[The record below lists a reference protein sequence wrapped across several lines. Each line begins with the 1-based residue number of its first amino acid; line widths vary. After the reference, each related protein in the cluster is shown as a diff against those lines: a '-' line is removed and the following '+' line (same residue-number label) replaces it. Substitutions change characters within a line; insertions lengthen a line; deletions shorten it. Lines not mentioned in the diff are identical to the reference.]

1 MTNLYQVM
9 GLPPTASQESIKAVY
24 RELSRCWHPDR
35 PGGDET
41 KFRAIAAAYQVLSQ
55 PESRSRWD
63 VRRAQWLAKRDAVDC
78 PRCGTPNRLRLHGV
92 AMKCGRCRAPL
103 PSTMPTG
110 RILIADPLHLYNRA
124 DSAEG
129 VVLAVID
136 RDALL
141 GVDLSRA
148 LRVWLRMLLAEE
160 A

>member
-9 GLPPTASQESIKAVY
+9 GIPSTASQESIKAVY

-35 PGGDET
+35 PGGDEA
-41 KFRAIAAAYQVLSQ
+41 KFRAIAAAYQVLSH

-63 VRRAQWLAKRDAVDC
+63 ACRAQWLAKRGAVDC
-78 PRCGTPNRLRLHGV
+78 PLCGTPNRLRLHGV
-92 AMKCGRCRAPL
+92 AMMCGRCRAPL
-103 PSTMPTG
+103 LLAAPTG
-110 RILIADPLHLYNRA
+110 RIFIADPLHLYNRA

-148 LRVWLRMLLAEE
+148 LRECLRLLLAEKT
-160 A
+160 

>member
-1 MTNLYQVM
+1 MINLYQVL
-9 GLPPTASQESIKAVY
+9 GLPPTASHESIKAVY

-35 PGGDET
+35 PGGDEA
-41 KFRAIAAAYQVLSQ
+41 KFMAIAAAYQVLSH
-55 PESRSRWD
+55 PESRSWWD
-63 VRRAQWLAKRDAVDC
+63 ARRARWLAQRDAVDC

-103 PSTMPTG
+103 PLAVPTG
-110 RILIADPLHLYNRA
+110 RIHIAETLLLYNRA

-148 LRVWLRMLLAEE
+148 LRSWLLMLLAEE
-160 A
+160 T